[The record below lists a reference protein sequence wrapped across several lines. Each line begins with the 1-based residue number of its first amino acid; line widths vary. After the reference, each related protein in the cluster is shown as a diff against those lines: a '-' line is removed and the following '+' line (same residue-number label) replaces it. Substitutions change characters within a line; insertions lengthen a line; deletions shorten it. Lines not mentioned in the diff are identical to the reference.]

1 MDFWIAK
8 INYRVEMKKILV
20 TGGAGYIGSHTIIEI
35 MENTGC
41 EVISADN
48 YSNSTPK
55 TFERIKTITE
65 RAMKN
70 YAIDLCD
77 GNAVKKMF
85 EENKDIDGIIHFAA
99 FKSVPESVEK
109 PLLYYHNNI
118 ESLVNMLE
126 GVRDY
131 KIPYFIFSSSC
142 SVYGDIEKLP
152 VNESTPLN
160 AISPYG
166 YTKQVG
172 EQIVKDFARTYPGVK
187 AVLLRYFNP
196 VGAHV
201 SGKIGEVPLQRPA
214 NLVPVITQTAI
225 GKIKETTV
233 FGNDYTTRDGT
244 CIRDYVHVSDIARAH
259 VEALAWLEKNKDVA
273 PCSIFNLG
281 TGSGVSVME
290 MIKAFEKV
298 SGQKLNY
305 RIGGRRGG
313 DVEAIYSD
321 NSLVQKTIGW
331 IPKYSLDDMMLSAWK
346 WELNMKEGA

>member
-1 MDFWIAK
+1 
-8 INYRVEMKKILV
+8 MKKILV

-35 MENTGC
+35 LETTDC

-48 YSNSTPK
+48 YSNSNAK
-55 TFERIKTITE
+55 TFERIKNVTGK
-65 RAMKN
+65 AVKN

-77 GNAVKKMF
+77 GSAVNKMMQ
-85 EENKDIDGIIHFAA
+85 ENSDIDGIIHFAA
-99 FKSVPESVEK
+99 FKSVPESVDN
-109 PLLYYHNNI
+109 PLQYYRNNM
-118 ESLVNMLE
+118 ESLINMLAAVKE
-126 GVRDY
+126 FNV
-131 KIPYFIFSSSC
+131 PYFIFSSSC
-142 SVYGDIEKLP
+142 SVYGNIEKLP
-152 VNESTPLN
+152 VNEETPQG

-166 YTKQVG
+166 YTKQAG
-172 EQIVKDFARTYPGVK
+172 ERVVQDFTCSYKNVK

-196 VGAHV
+196 VGAHI

-225 GKIKETTV
+225 GKMKETTV
-233 FGNDYTTRDGT
+233 FGNDYKTRDGP

-259 VEALAWLEKNKDVA
+259 VEALSYLEKNKNTSA
-273 PCSIFNLG
+273 CSIFNLG

-290 MIKAFEKV
+290 MITAFEKV
-298 SGQKLNY
+298 TGKKLNY
-305 RIGGRRGG
+305 HIGNRRAG

-321 NSLVQKTIGW
+321 ITKVEKELGW